1 MYLKFFRFRFFIAP
15 GESGAGSKCDAA
27 QSQVRIAQTVDIV
40 SSLLR
45 NLITAAEISA
55 TGVDLPNDMDRE
67 PVTWLV
73 VRSLLSGLYYHLLA
87 W

>member
-1 MYLKFFRFRFFIAP
+1 LLSLLDFDFFIAP
-15 GESGAGSKCDAA
+15 GESGAGSECDAA
-27 QSQVRIAQTVDIV
+27 QSQVRIALTVDIV

-55 TGVDLPNDMDRE
+55 TGVDIPNDMDRE

-73 VRSLLSGLYYHLLA
+73 VRSLLS
-87 W
+87 